1 MDTSANLET
10 RVRELATLNAIAD
23 VLNREP
29 DFTQALSTALVRLV
43 ELVDLSA
50 GWVFLTN
57 VEEGDSHRGSFR
69 LAAATGLPPALN
81 ANNRASLC
89 GGSCECQGLLQ
100 RGELDEGVN
109 MVTCSRLEGAMGE
122 RDGLEIHASIPLLM
136 QQGAVGIVNLA
147 APGTTEFS
155 AETLQFLTT
164 VGKQLGTAFER
175 SKLQEAR
182 TREAQLLATLEERQ
196 RLAREMHD
204 SVAQSLFAAD
214 LSVRVAQE
222 SKDAAQQQQAL
233 ARTGKLVQD
242 ALDELRGLV
251 EVMRPA
257 DLSGGLKGALARLA
271 RRTAGT
277 LRVQLEADDIL
288 LSDTQAE
295 ALYRVAQEV
304 LHNTLRHAEAENV
317 WLELTQ
323 TTKTITL
330 KVRDDEQGFDV
341 DKVAKGFGLTSM
353 SERVRAVGGI
363 FDLRTRPGKGTEIE
377 VSLPWHAS

>member
-1 MDTSANLET
+1 MTPSLET

-69 LAAATGLPPALN
+69 LAAATGLPPALEQD
-81 ANNRASLC
+81 NRAPLC
-89 GGSCECQGLLQ
+89 GGSCECQWLLQ
-100 RGELDEGVN
+100 EGGLDAGVN
-109 MVTCSRLEGAMGE
+109 MVTCSRLEGATGE
-122 RDGLEIHASIPLLM
+122 RDGLEVHASIPLLTR
-136 QQGAVGIVNLA
+136 QGAVGIVNLA
-147 APGTTEFS
+147 APGTAEFD

-182 TREAQLLATLEERQ
+182 TREAKLLATLEERQ

-222 SKDAAQQQQAL
+222 SKDAAQRQQAL
-233 ARTGKLVQD
+233 VRTGKLIQG

-277 LRVQLEADDIL
+277 LRVQLEANNTS
-288 LSDTQAE
+288 LSDLHAE
-295 ALYRVAQEV
+295 ALYRVAQEA
-304 LHNTLRHAEAENV
+304 LHNTLRHAGAENV

-323 TTKTITL
+323 TTETITL
-330 KVRDDEQGFDV
+330 KVRDDGQGFDMDEV
-341 DKVAKGFGLTSM
+341 TKGFGLASM

-363 FDLRTRPGKGTEIE
+363 FSLHTHPGEGTEIE
-377 VSLPWHAS
+377 VKLPWHAL